1 MAKIKWDQDAE
12 RLYEVGLDQA
22 VLYLNDTGYAWN
34 GLTSFEDQSSQD
46 TQVVYFEGLPAI
58 NISMVGDI
66 VAKIKAFTYPDE
78 FAECMGQVE
87 IEPGLIVDNQNGKP
101 FSLSFR
107 TLVGNASVG
116 TKLGYKIH
124 ILYDLVAQQSS
135 LSHDTADTNVSPIE
149 FEWSIAGKPSIFEGH
164 SPTAYIIADSR
175 DLLPIDLAQLETILY
190 GDATSDPYL
199 PPIETLFEILESTYA
214 ILISDHGDG
223 TWSATGSDEFITM
236 LDATTFQI
244 TGVIGGFDSATQY
257 HIEST

>member
-12 RLYEVGLDQA
+12 RLYEVGLDRA
-22 VLYLNDTGYAWN
+22 VLYLDDNGYPWN
-34 GLTSFEDQSSQD
+34 GLTSFEDQSTQE

-58 NISMVGDI
+58 NISLVGDI
-66 VAKIKAFTYPDE
+66 GAKLKAFTYPDE
-78 FAECMGQVE
+78 FAECMGQIE

-116 TKLGYKIH
+116 TNLAYKIH
-124 ILYDLVAQQSS
+124 ILYDLVAQQNS

-149 FEWSIAGKPSIFEGH
+149 FEWDITGKPSIFDGH

-175 DLLPIDLAQLETILY
+175 DLLPVDLAQLETILY
-190 GDATSDPYL
+190 GDSTSDPYL
-199 PPIETLFEILESTYA
+199 PPIDQLFEILESTYE
-214 ILISDHGDG
+214 ILITDYGDG

-236 LDATTFQI
+236 LDDTTFQI